1 MKIYIKDTEDL
12 KVRFIASDKED
23 ICCDK
28 VKNLFDKKFFT
39 GDLGEVFLDLD
50 EGKPSL
56 FVGLGKMAD
65 YSLDNMKIA
74 GLKAGQKLAKIG
86 AEKVMLKFCS
96 KAEDKNEQVLAILEG
111 ILNSTYSFDNY
122 KSKKSDPSKLEEI
135 NICPKCAENLK
146 DADINEL
153 LDKWAGIVFA
163 RDLVNTP
170 ANDMTPSILAEN
182 AQSLKEL
189 GVDVKVYGQKEIE
202 GFDMK
207 AYLSVARG
215 SNEEPKLIVMEYM
228 KGEGAPIVLVGKGLT
243 YDSGG
248 YSLKP
253 SDGMK
258 TMKSDMGGSAAVIG
272 AMKAIAKS
280 GLKKNVVAIV
290 AACENM
296 LDGGAYKPGDII
308 GSMKGLTIEVD
319 NTDAEGRLTLAD
331 AVHYGE
337 KNYKPKMIIDLATL
351 TGACLVA
358 VGQHYSG
365 VIGRCDKCINTVL
378 DAAKAE
384 GEKAWGLPYGKDFQ
398 ELNKSE
404 IADIKNT
411 GGRFGGSSSAGEFV
425 GAFLEPSTPW
435 AHIDIAGPA
444 FNSAPYRYEPAGATG
459 HMVKTL
465 YRIVKES

>member
-1 MKIYIKDTEDL
+1 
-12 KVRFIASDKED
+12 
-23 ICCDK
+23 
-28 VKNLFDKKFFT
+28 
-39 GDLGEVFLDLD
+39 
-50 EGKPSL
+50 
-56 FVGLGKMAD
+56 
-65 YSLDNMKIA
+65 
-74 GLKAGQKLAKIG
+74 
-86 AEKVMLKFCS
+86 
-96 KAEDKNEQVLAILEG
+96 
-111 ILNSTYSFDNY
+111 
-122 KSKKSDPSKLEEI
+122 
-135 NICPKCAENLK
+135 
-146 DADINEL
+146 
-153 LDKWAGIVFA
+153 
-163 RDLVNTP
+163 
-170 ANDMTPSILAEN
+170 
-182 AQSLKEL
+182 
-189 GVDVKVYGQKEIE
+189 
-202 GFDMK
+202 
-207 AYLSVARG
+207 
-215 SNEEPKLIVMEYM
+215 
-228 KGEGAPIVLVGKGLT
+228 
-243 YDSGG
+243 
-248 YSLKP
+248 
-253 SDGMK
+253 
-258 TMKSDMGGSAAVIG
+258 
-272 AMKAIAKS
+272 
-280 GLKKNVVAIV
+280 
-290 AACENM
+290 M

-435 AHIDIAGPA
+435 AHVDIAGPA